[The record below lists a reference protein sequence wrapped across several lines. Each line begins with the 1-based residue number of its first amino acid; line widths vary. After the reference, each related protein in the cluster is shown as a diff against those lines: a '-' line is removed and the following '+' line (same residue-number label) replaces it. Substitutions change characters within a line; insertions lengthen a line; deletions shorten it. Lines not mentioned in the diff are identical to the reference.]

1 MHIRTLEESHRR
13 LITLSTNEMPS
24 PGSSGSEYNPDEGK
38 QPTPGPSSAA
48 YAPFRSFSKATYASV
63 EYPSTVSHPA
73 AILRLVSQED
83 IDECF
88 NAPSTATPQ
97 LEIRYGSTE
106 RAGIPVRGARVPSQ
120 KLLLKLTRR
129 RRRRYEDE
137 DGEGEDGSRPEQT
150 RQGAEEGIVT
160 SEVVGPITQTVRF
173 RGEIAA
179 NGWCCR

>member
-1 MHIRTLEESHRR
+1 MS
-13 LITLSTNEMPS
+13 S
-24 PGSSGSEYNPDEGK
+24 PGSSGSEYNPGDSN
-38 QPTPGPSSAA
+38 QPTPDPSSTS
-48 YAPFRSFSKATYASV
+48 YAPFRSFPKATYASL

-88 NAPSTATPQ
+88 NAPTTAAPQ
-97 LEIRYGSTE
+97 LEIRYGSTG
-106 RAGIPVRGARVPSQ
+106 RAGVPVRGARVPSQ

-137 DGEGEDGSRPEQT
+137 DGEGDDGMGGRLEQT
-150 RQGAEEGIVT
+150 RPGAEEGIFT

-173 RGEIAA
+173 RGGFLGQRFEF
-179 NGWCCR
+179 